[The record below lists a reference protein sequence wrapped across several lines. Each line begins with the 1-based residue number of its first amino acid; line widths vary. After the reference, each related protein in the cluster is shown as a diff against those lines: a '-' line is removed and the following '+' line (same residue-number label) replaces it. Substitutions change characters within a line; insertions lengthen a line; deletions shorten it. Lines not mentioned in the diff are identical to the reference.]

1 MQRKTL
7 KDYKCLNIDKEDS
20 TLMRKHILK
29 LIEKYLEAS
38 AFYVDSFALPFG
50 RKKQEDY
57 VRMMY
62 RKANEARRLVNLPA
76 KKFKRIT
83 SIGII
88 EEIT

>member
-1 MQRKTL
+1 MITEK
-7 KDYKCLNIDKEDS
+7 NKEHS
-20 TLMRKHILK
+20 ALMRKHILK

-38 AFYVDSFALPFG
+38 AFYVDSFALPIV

-62 RKANEARRLVNLPA
+62 RKANEARRLANLPA

-83 SIGII
+83 STGII